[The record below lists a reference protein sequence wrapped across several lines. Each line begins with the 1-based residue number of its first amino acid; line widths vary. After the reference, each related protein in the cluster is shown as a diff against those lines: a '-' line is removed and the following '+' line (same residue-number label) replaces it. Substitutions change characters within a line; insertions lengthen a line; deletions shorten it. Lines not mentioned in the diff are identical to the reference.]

1 MRPINNVVDA
11 SNYVMLDLGQPTH
24 PYDLDRVDGRGLRV
38 RAARPGELVVT
49 LDGVQR
55 TMAQRPIGRDDDL
68 RDCLVCDAD
77 DAAIGIAGVMGG
89 ATSEIAASTTRVLL
103 EAAYFAPMAIART
116 SKRLALRTEAS
127 TRFERGVDPEGID
140 RAALRLCEL
149 LGTSAGETMAVAPG
163 VLDMR
168 GGVPEQRRVRVRS
181 ARVNAL
187 LGSELSDGEIAGYLA
202 PIGFG
207 SRVESPG
214 VLTVTVPTFRPD
226 AAREVDVIE
235 EVGRHHG
242 YAKLPR
248 RRPFPPQVGRLS
260 PYQRERRFLREILAG
275 TGADEAWTPSL
286 LAPED
291 HERAGLAGEMW
302 RAIRLANPLTPE
314 ESVLRRSLLPGMLK
328 ALEFNAAR
336 RQGSVRFFEVGK
348 VFPIPE
354 TDRVDIAMAHE
365 DAGTS
370 VVDEREMVGVLLA
383 GEGDDAS
390 SAVRVWHTVVDA
402 LDLRGVALRS
412 VEVAVQADGGLATVG
427 GLHQTRTA
435 QLVIAPSDVAAG
447 VKGSAAVTGANA
459 AGTVMGMV
467 GEIDPSVLERF
478 GIDTGEQRAG
488 WLEVDLGLLLG
499 RVPRNVKLAAPV
511 SRFPSSDIDLAFVVG
526 ESVPA
531 AAVSST
537 LERAAGELL
546 ESLSLFDVYR
556 GPGMPEGA
564 RSLAWRLRLCAL
576 DHTLTDDEIAQ
587 LRANCIAAV
596 ERSHG
601 AELRG

>member
-1 MRPINNVVDA
+1 
-11 SNYVMLDLGQPTH
+11 
-24 PYDLDRVDGRGLRV
+24 
-38 RAARPGELVVT
+38 
-49 LDGVQR
+49 
-55 TMAQRPIGRDDDL
+55 
-68 RDCLVCDAD
+68 
-77 DAAIGIAGVMGG
+77 
-89 ATSEIAASTTRVLL
+89 
-103 EAAYFAPMAIART
+103 
-116 SKRLALRTEAS
+116 
-127 TRFERGVDPEGID
+127 
-140 RAALRLCEL
+140 
-149 LGTSAGETMAVAPG
+149 
-163 VLDMR
+163 
-168 GGVPEQRRVRVRS
+168 
-181 ARVNAL
+181 
-187 LGSELSDGEIAGYLA
+187 
-202 PIGFG
+202 
-207 SRVESPG
+207 
-214 VLTVTVPTFRPD
+214 
-226 AAREVDVIE
+226 
-235 EVGRHHG
+235 
-242 YAKLPR
+242 
-248 RRPFPPQVGRLS
+248 
-260 PYQRERRFLREILAG
+260 
-275 TGADEAWTPSL
+275 
-286 LAPED
+286 
-291 HERAGLAGEMW
+291 
-302 RAIRLANPLTPE
+302 
-314 ESVLRRSLLPGMLK
+314 LK

-576 DHTLTDDEIAQ
+576 DHTLTDDEIAR